1 MFDYSSKLITVQQAL
16 SFVKSNDV
24 ITVGM
29 AGAEPYQF
37 LMNLHTIA
45 DRVQDVTITNCLP
58 TIQGEYLANFEKYQ
72 KAFKI
77 DCWFYSGQL
86 RALQKTGRISFI
98 PNCLHFAGKKRI
110 DAVHTN
116 IFVASASM
124 PDDEGYVTIS
134 CSNVYETLIA
144 READTVILEI
154 SPNIPHVN
162 GDLKLPLTEIDYLIE
177 ADYFLPTIPDVPSNE
192 KDIAIGRLIAEN
204 INDGD
209 CIQVGIGG
217 IPNAVC
223 DFLAEKKDLGIHT
236 EMMTT
241 GIMRL
246 MKKGVV
252 NNSKKQMNNGV
263 TICCF
268 ALGSQE
274 LYEYMHNNPSIEI
287 RDGAW
292 VNDPAVI
299 AKNDNQV
306 SINTTI
312 EIDLTG
318 QCCSESLGH
327 LQFSGTGGQAD
338 TAIGAQNS
346 KNGRSFIAL
355 YSTAMVKNQMT
366 GEREEISKIVPV
378 LKPGAAVSLSRNDV
392 DFVVTEYGC
401 VSLRG
406 LNIAERAKRL
416 ISVAH
421 PKFREELAQK
431 AAEYLYS
438 I

>member
-1 MFDYSSKLITVQQAL
+1 MFDYSSKCISVEKAL
-16 SFVKSNDV
+16 SLVKSNDV

-29 AGAEPYQF
+29 AGAEPYEF
-37 LMNLHTIA
+37 LSKIHTIA
-45 DRVQDVTITNCLP
+45 DRVEDVTITNCLP
-58 TIQGEYLANFEKYQ
+58 TIQGEYLTDFLKYQ

-77 DCWFYSGQL
+77 DSWFYSGQL
-86 RALQKTGRISFI
+86 RALQKTGRVSFI
-98 PNCLHFAGKKRI
+98 PNCLHFAGKKRNET
-110 DAVHTN
+110 VKTN
-116 IFVASASM
+116 VFVASASM
-124 PDDEGYVTIS
+124 PDEDGYIAVS

-144 READTVILEI
+144 RTADIAILEI
-154 SPNIPHVN
+154 SPNIPRVN
-162 GDLKLPLTEIDYLIE
+162 GDLKLHFSEIDYLVE
-177 ADYFLPTIPDVPSNE
+177 CDYFLPTIPDVISNE
-192 KDIAIGRLIAEN
+192 KDMAIGRFIADY

-209 CIQVGIGG
+209 CIQIGIGG

-223 DFLAEKKDLGIHT
+223 EFLSDKKDLGVHT

-246 MKKGVV
+246 MKSGVV
-252 NNSKKQMNNGV
+252 NNSKKQMNQGV
-263 TICCF
+263 SVCCF
-268 ALGSQE
+268 ALGTQE
-274 LYEYMHNNPSIEI
+274 LYEYINNNPAVEI

-299 AKNDNQV
+299 ALNDNQV

-318 QCCSESLGH
+318 QCCSESIGH
-327 LQFSGTGGQAD
+327 LQFSGTGGQSD
-338 TAIGAQNS
+338 TATGAQNS

-355 YSTAMVKNQMT
+355 YSTAMVKNPET

-406 LNIAERAKRL
+406 LSVAERAKRL
-416 ISVAH
+416 ISIAH
-421 PKFREELAQK
+421 PKFRDELTQK
-431 AAEYLYS
+431 AKEYLYS